1 MEAVSSSSDHD
12 ALTSQQ
18 RGDDTLSTLH
28 HETPQAMELMHKQL
42 YVKDNIIADLKAR
55 LARYENTYMTVG
67 ENEPVLLGPSMSL
80 LESLCNEICK
90 HKQKRSELELK
101 TSRQA
106 QEIQTLRA
114 ECRQKEEELER
125 VRHEAGHEKD
135 EEIRRLHTALQEKER
150 LEATRA
156 VLCTSLTEEAQHL
169 RSQLGATVK
178 VCKDLL
184 ARLEKG
190 LEKDME
196 KGLESKEARRE
207 EEGRQQTGQ
216 REKVDTTEEVE
227 RLQQENQQLKQR
239 VAYVQRLNSQ
249 WQKYDSSRE
258 DYIRGLCQRLQEVPG
273 LGPVSSTMLCQEI
286 SRLNDLLEDKME
298 ECVRVRR
305 EMEDARRHDTERIQM
320 LEQQV
325 LIYTEDFKSERNDR
339 ERAQGQIQG
348 LKEQLRQL
356 KHLHRQGAAVHEG
369 RARDQDIVP
378 LCRVHIGH
386 RIAPRRR
393 NDPEHLVQTADRQQ
407 QPPPL
412 QSPPQGSDQSELRCP
427 RCQAQFDDTQA
438 AQYFDHWEECARI

>member
-90 HKQKRSELELK
+90 HKQKRSEFSKWLTLV
-101 TSRQA
+101 

-196 KGLESKEARRE
+196 KGLESKEYQVYSLVSKAS
-207 EEGRQQTGQ
+207 
-216 REKVDTTEEVE
+216 
-227 RLQQENQQLKQR
+227 LKFQYR
-239 VAYVQRLNSQ
+239 NSSLNRMVVQRLNSQ

-356 KHLHRQGAAVHEG
+356 KHLHRQVKVS
-369 RARDQDIVP
+369 RDQDIVP

>member
-1 MEAVSSSSDHD
+1 QFDEAEK
-12 ALTSQQ
+12 

-90 HKQKRSELELK
+90 HKQKRSELEFSKWL
-101 TSRQA
+101 TLV

-216 REKVDTTEEVE
+216 REVGTFVSKAS
-227 RLQQENQQLKQR
+227 LKFQYR
-239 VAYVQRLNSQ
+239 NSSLNRMVQRLNSQ

-348 LKEQLRQL
+348 LKEQLRQ
-356 KHLHRQGAAVHEG
+356 
-369 RARDQDIVP
+369 DQDIVP